1 MEFIFFED
9 SWNEGNETKKSSTD
23 VPRVDKRSAGAD
35 SGEE

>member
-9 SWNEGNETKKSSTD
+9 SWNEGNEIKKNSTD

>member
-9 SWNEGNETKKSSTD
+9 RWNERNEIKKSNTD
-23 VPRVDKRSAGAD
+23 VPRVDKCSAGAD